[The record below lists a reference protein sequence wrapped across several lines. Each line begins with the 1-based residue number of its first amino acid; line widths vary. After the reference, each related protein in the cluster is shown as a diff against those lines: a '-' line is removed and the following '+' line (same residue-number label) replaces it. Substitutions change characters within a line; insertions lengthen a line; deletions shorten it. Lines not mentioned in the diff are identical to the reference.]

1 MKGIIVHGGAGRL
14 KERKKHR
21 EGVKKAALTGWGV
34 LKEGGS
40 ALDAVEAA
48 VVIMEDDPVFNCGT
62 GSYLNLRGEAEMD
75 AAVMSSSL
83 EFGAVGAIKD
93 VKNPIKVARKVM
105 EETDHILIVGEGAV
119 RFAKEMGF
127 PSHNPITD
135 ERRELWKTGL
145 RAMREKGESPRYFP
159 KMSDIGA
166 KYSVDTVGAV
176 ALDCKGSIWV
186 ATSTGGITFR
196 LPGRVGDT
204 PLIGA
209 GTYANEFG
217 GVSASG
223 HGEAISKLSLASIAV
238 NFMKRFSAQRAVDE
252 TLELAMRAKV
262 SCGLIG
268 INRKGRIG
276 FGHTTKRM
284 SCAYV
289 KDGELVVTI

>member
-166 KYSVDTVGAV
+166 K
-176 ALDCKGSIWV
+176 
-186 ATSTGGITFR
+186 
-196 LPGRVGDT
+196 
-204 PLIGA
+204 
-209 GTYANEFG
+209 
-217 GVSASG
+217 
-223 HGEAISKLSLASIAV
+223 
-238 NFMKRFSAQRAVDE
+238 
-252 TLELAMRAKV
+252 
-262 SCGLIG
+262 
-268 INRKGRIG
+268 
-276 FGHTTKRM
+276 
-284 SCAYV
+284 
-289 KDGELVVTI
+289 